1 MPKLSPRPDSSTT
14 DLATLR
20 HGLIDKGYTPVPV
33 EGKSP
38 QATKGWQKLK
48 PDHRQVDGLIRHA
61 PKATSTG
68 ILTGTVVAI
77 DIDVLDVG
85 TAARL
90 SAMVRALPDGDRA
103 LCRVGKAPKAL
114 FLFRTDAPRRKR
126 ATAEY
131 RIGDAKCQVEVLGTG
146 QQFVAF
152 GTHPDTGLAYAWEG
166 ASPLDIALADL
177 PLIDSA
183 TVDAFL
189 ADAEAMLA
197 EAGEP
202 VKQAK
207 TKPAQ
212 PQPRAG
218 SVWENVNAA
227 ALQNL
232 DAWVPHVG
240 LTRLGRYQQGYIAVA
255 AHRPSGR
262 AGLSDAQRQQA
273 LELSPNGICDH
284 GDGDT
289 GYAPITLVAMYRH
302 CTPKDA
308 LLWLCDMLRTDPA
321 EFGWEHRRPVAI
333 SFGTA
338 TPPPAANDDEE
349 DADLPVPF
357 TGTSTGLPVELCN
370 PPGAVGE
377 FARWIASCAR
387 FPSPHLSLASSLAF
401 TAGLI
406 GRRYKGPTGLRSN
419 LYVVALAESGFGK
432 DITIRAAEA
441 LADSTPDGAK
451 VSERLFADKIRSL
464 PGLAGRLRKSPS
476 CIAVI
481 DEFGKFL
488 SLHAGRNVAPHREE
502 IAAALMELTGA
513 TAGSWGGS
521 EKAGGNIPRIL
532 QPCLTI
538 HGVSTPST
546 FWSALS
552 SGNISEGL
560 LGRLVLIDAGDGEP
574 VKVRRPA
581 GSLDDIPA
589 ELSERVSALLGG
601 SAGQFGAGPWH
612 ALSAN
617 PEQRPWPTVTA
628 EYAQGVEDIFESFD
642 DRMRAMRT
650 TLDPQ
655 YRPILNRVGE
665 NAARLALIVA
675 VGCDPKE
682 PVITKEIQEWANA
695 VAEASFGTIVAGAH
709 ANIAD
714 NDRAAEYLR
723 VRGIIERTKAEGI
736 TRGWVIKRLRG
747 AIDGRRLDDI
757 LAQLADAREIVWAAA
772 TSEKGQRR
780 ERYWAREHLPDSA
793 EAPS

>member
-1 MPKLSPRPDSSTT
+1 MLTATQPEPKIS

-20 HGLIDKGYTPVPV
+20 HALIDKGYTPVPV
-33 EGKSP
+33 EGKNP
-38 QATKGWQKLK
+38 RATRGWQRLK

-61 PKATSTG
+61 PEATNTG

-77 DIDVLDVG
+77 DVDVLDVG

-90 SAMVRALPDGDRA
+90 SAMVRHLPGGDHS
-103 LCRVGKAPKAL
+103 LCRIGRAPKAL
-114 FLFRTDAPRRKR
+114 FLFRTDVPSRKR
-126 ATAEY
+126 ATEKY
-131 RIGDAKCQVEVLGTG
+131 RIGGHICQIEVLGTG

-152 GTHPDTGLAYAWEG
+152 GTHPDTGNPYEWDG
-166 ASPLDIALADL
+166 ASPLDVALVDL
-177 PLIDSA
+177 PLIDST

-202 VKQAK
+202 VKQP
-207 TKPAQ
+207 KPKFAQ
-212 PQPRAG
+212 PQPRDG

-240 LTRLGRYQQGYIAVA
+240 LTRLARYQHGYIAVA

-273 LELSPNGICDH
+273 LELSPSGICDH

-302 CTPKDA
+302 CKPKEA
-308 LLWLCDMLRTDPA
+308 LLWLCETLRTDPA
-321 EFGWEHRRPVAI
+321 EFGWERRQPVAI

-357 TGTSTGLPVELCN
+357 TGTSTGLPLDLCN

-387 FPSPHLSLASSLAF
+387 FPSPHLSLASALAF

-441 LADSTPDGAK
+441 LADSTPEGAK
-451 VSERLFADKIRSL
+451 VSEQLFADKLRSL

-476 CIAVI
+476 SIAVI

-488 SLHAGRNVAPHREE
+488 SLHAGKNVAPHREE

-513 TAGSWGGS
+513 PSGSWGGA
-521 EKAGGNIPRIL
+521 EKAGGNIARII

-546 FWSALS
+546 FWAALS

-574 VKVRRPA
+574 VKVRSPA
-581 GSLDDIPA
+581 GSLDAVPT
-589 ELSERVSALLGG
+589 ELAATVSTLLGG
-601 SAGQFGAGPWH
+601 EPGRLGYGPFH
-612 ALSAN
+612 ALAARS
-617 PEQRPWPTVTA
+617 QDRPWPIITV
-628 EYAQGVEDIFESFD
+628 EYGQGVENLFESFD
-642 DRMRAMRT
+642 DRMRSMRT
-650 TLDPQ
+650 SLDPQ

-682 PVITKEIQEWANA
+682 PVITREIQEWANA
-695 VAEASFGTIVAGAH
+695 VAEFSFGTIIAGAH

-714 NDRAAEYLR
+714 NERAAEYLR
-723 VRGIIERTKAEGI
+723 VRSIIERAGARGLTKG
-736 TRGWVIKRLRG
+736 RLLVRLRG

-757 LAQLADAREIVWAAA
+757 LGQLREAGEVIFGRV
-772 TSEKGQRR
+772 TSESGQTLV
-780 ERYWAREHLPDSA
+780 RYWAREHLPEGT
-793 EAPS
+793 EALT

>member
-1 MPKLSPRPDSSTT
+1 MTPRAEPTIS
-14 DLATLR
+14 DLAALR
-20 HGLIDKGYTPVPV
+20 HALIDNGYTPVPV
-33 EGKSP
+33 DGKSP

-48 PDHRQVDGLIRHA
+48 PDHRQVEGLIRHA
-61 PKATSTG
+61 PTATNTG
-68 ILTGTVVAI
+68 VLTGTVVAI
-77 DIDVLDVG
+77 DIDVMDAG

-90 SAMVRALPDGDRA
+90 STMVRALPGADRA
-103 LCRVGKAPKAL
+103 LMRVGKAPKAL

-126 ATAEY
+126 ATEAY
-131 RIGDAKCQVEVLGTG
+131 RIGGEKCQVEVLGTG
-146 QQFVAF
+146 QQFVGF
-152 GTHPDTGLAYAWEG
+152 GTHPDTGRAYAWEG
-166 ASPLDIALADL
+166 ASPLDIALPDL
-177 PLIDSA
+177 PLIDPA

-207 TKPAQ
+207 TKAAQ

-227 ALQNL
+227 ALANL

-240 LTRLGRYQQGYIAVA
+240 LTRLARYQRGYIAVA

-262 AGLSDAQRQQA
+262 AGLSDTQRQQA

-302 CTPKDA
+302 CKPKDA
-308 LLWLCDMLRTDPA
+308 LLWLCEMLRADPA
-321 EFGWEHRRPVAI
+321 EFGWEHRQPVTI

-338 TPPPAANDDEE
+338 TPPPAANDDEG
-349 DADLPVPF
+349 DADDPSSY
-357 TGTSTGLPVELCN
+357 TGSSSGLPIELCH

-377 FARWIASCAR
+377 FARWIAACAR
-387 FPSPHLSLASSLAF
+387 FPSPHLSLASALAF

-432 DITIRAAEA
+432 DITIRATEA

-513 TAGSWGGS
+513 TAGSWGGA
-521 EKAGGNIPRIL
+521 EKAGGNIPRII

-546 FWSALS
+546 FWAALS
-552 SGNISEGL
+552 SGNIAEGL

-581 GSLDDIPA
+581 GSLDDIPPQ
-589 ELSERVSALLGG
+589 LSERVSALLGHG
-601 SAGQFGAGPWH
+601 GGKFGGGPWH

-617 PEQRPWPTVTA
+617 PEERPWPTVTV
-628 EYAQGVEDIFESFD
+628 EYAEGVEDLFESFD

-665 NAARLALIVA
+665 NAARLAMIVA

-682 PVITKEIQEWANA
+682 PVITREIQEWANA
-695 VAEASFGTIVAGAH
+695 VAEASFGTVVAGAH

-714 NDRAAEYLR
+714 NERAAEYLR
-723 VRGIIERTKAEGI
+723 VRSIIERTKAEGI
-736 TRGWVIKRLRG
+736 TAGWVVKRLRG
-747 AIDGRRLDDI
+747 AMDGRRLDDV
-757 LAQLADAREIVWAAA
+757 LSQLTKAGEIVFAQIL
-772 TSEKGQRR
+772 TEKGQRR
-780 ERYWAREHLPDSA
+780 ARYWAREHLPDSA
-793 EAPS
+793 EAAC